1 MRSKWVTMMLVTATA
16 AATLCG
22 CKKGGGE
29 EMVTPGAQPTG
40 TPTVTGTVELP
51 FTTEEYNE
59 AKMLQELVEKR
70 LLPAMEKRIPS
81 AEGIFVEKLPQQG
94 AYGERL
100 HLAAVTADE
109 ITGELVSEGLFRYGA
124 DGTIEPNVAK
134 SYTVN
139 SDFTVYTI
147 SLREGMR
154 WSDGV
159 PFTADDVL
167 FFYDKMYRTNAF
179 GAGDWSCFTA
189 KKPAGGTAAAVLN
202 KVDNM
207 TFTVT
212 FSTAKPEF
220 FKELIAQGGICFA
233 PEHYYVNLLPE
244 YMGEDAALAKA
255 KDMGYKD
262 TAEMLRDTVLN
273 AWNIPGIPTVNAYL
287 LSEEEGADDVT
298 GNYYEF
304 VRNPYYW
311 KLDESGKQLPYLD
324 VLEFTRISD
333 ESQGVLLTTE
343 GYLSVS
349 RVATGQLDTVRAGA
363 ARGNYRV
370 VEWSGYGAFAVN
382 NSLQNFPDSP
392 PYDAAGKGL
401 GAAKPYGWFFR

>member
-1 MRSKWVTMMLVTATA
+1 MRSKRVTMMLVTAIA

-29 EMVTPGAQPTG
+29 EKVTPGTEPTG

-70 LLPAMEKRIPS
+70 LLPAMEKRIPLP
-81 AEGIFVEKLPQQG
+81 EGIFVEKLPQQG
-94 AYGERL
+94 VYGERL
-100 HLAAVTADE
+100 HLAAVTAAG
-109 ITGELVSEGLFRYGA
+109 ITKELVSEGLFRYG
-124 DGTIEPNVAK
+124 DNGTIEPNVAK
-134 SYTVN
+134 KYTVN

-167 FFYDKMYRTNAF
+167 FFYDKLYRKNSF
-179 GAGDWSCFTA
+179 GAGEWSCFMT
-189 KKPAGGTAAAVLN
+189 KKGAAVFA
-202 KVDNM
+202 KTDNN
-207 TFTVT
+207 TVTVT
-212 FSTAKPEF
+212 FPEAKPEF
-220 FKELIAQGGICFA
+220 LKELIALGGVCFA

-255 KDMGYKD
+255 KNMGYKD
-262 TAEMLRDTVLN
+262 TAEMLRDTVVN
-273 AWNIPGIPTVNAYL
+273 AHNIPGIPTVNAYL

-349 RVATGQLDTVRAGA
+349 RVATGQLDVVRSGA

-370 VEWSGYGAFAVN
+370 VEWSGYDAFAVN
-382 NSLQNFPDSP
+382 NGLQNFPDKA
-392 PYDAAGKGL
+392 PYAAAENGL